1 MPSALEN
8 LQSLRD
14 WFILSGVLASDFI
27 VIVLSEAVLSEAVL
41 VLDGCWNRSVRK
53 LSIRRIFGSVRRR
66 ILGYWRW
73 RYWLR
78 RRSFG
83 R

>member
-1 MPSALEN
+1 VPSALES

-41 VLDGCWNRSVRK
+41 SETVLVLDGLPLALPLVYS
-53 LSIRRIFGSVRRR
+53 LS
-66 ILGYWRW
+66 L
-73 RYWLR
+73 
-78 RRSFG
+78 
-83 R
+83 